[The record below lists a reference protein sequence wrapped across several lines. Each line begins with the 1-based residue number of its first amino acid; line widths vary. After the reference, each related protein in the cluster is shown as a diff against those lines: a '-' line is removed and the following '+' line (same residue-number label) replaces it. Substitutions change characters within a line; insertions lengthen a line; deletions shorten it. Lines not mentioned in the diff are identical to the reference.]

1 MAGYNSANEKLFQT
15 VKIPST
21 ITTATLSFSLHIDTQ
36 ESGST
41 AYDKLSV
48 QVRNSSGTLLGTLAT
63 FSNAN
68 SASGYQT
75 HSYDMSAYKGQT
87 VEVYFAATTDG
98 SLPTNFVID
107 NVSLNTH

>member
-1 MAGYNSANEKLFQT
+1 MAGYNNANEKLYQS
-15 VKIPST
+15 VAIPSG
-21 ITTATLSFSLHIDTQ
+21 ITKATLSFELHIDTS

-41 AYDKLSV
+41 AYDFMKV
-48 QVRNSSGTLLGTLAT
+48 MVRNSSGTVLGTLAT

-68 SASGYQT
+68 AASGYQA

-87 VEVYFAATTDG
+87 VQVYFSATTDS

-107 NVSLNTH
+107 NVSLNTQ